1 MTSLIPVK
9 DIYNRVAVA
18 CGFPTYTNDT
28 DTPDTT
34 RFILEMISEGVQ
46 STIDILN
53 SHNACLDMKEE
64 IMTIPNVDSYSVTGI
79 VKQVELLN
87 NGRVTKLPYNNSANF
102 MRTNDEHTPKG
113 MPTSYV
119 MDAGYIRLYP
129 IPDKNYKI
137 MLRISTDD
145 LVLSD
150 NDTSRSYVEHI
161 NDSII
166 ATQELGV
173 LITLRTITLVLLR
186 CQSPNARIYS
196 ELQKARFNTFLERDF
211 ASNEA
216 KRLFN
221 GHTGH
226 YNPDRGL
233 LG

>member
-34 RFILEMISEGVQ
+34 RFILEMISEGLQ
-46 STIDILN
+46 STIDILTTN
-53 SHNACLDMKEE
+53 NASLDMKNE
-64 IMTIPNVDSYSVTGI
+64 IVTMDGVDTYAVAGI
-79 VKQVELLN
+79 VKHIEVVYD
-87 NGRVTKLPYNNSANF
+87 GRVRRLNYNNAVDF
-102 MRTNDEHTPKG
+102 MRTNGENVQKG
-113 MPTSYV
+113 LPTSYAI
-119 MDAGYIRLYP
+119 DNGYLRLFP
-129 IPDKNYKI
+129 VPDNNYKI
-137 MLRISTDD
+137 VMRLSTDD

-150 NDTSRSYVEHI
+150 NDISRSYVEHI

-186 CQSPNARIYS
+186 CQSPNAKIYS
-196 ELQKARFNTFLERDF
+196 ELQRARFNTFLEREYM
-211 ASNEA
+211 SNEG
-216 KRLFN
+216 KRMFN
-221 GHTGH
+221 GYTGH